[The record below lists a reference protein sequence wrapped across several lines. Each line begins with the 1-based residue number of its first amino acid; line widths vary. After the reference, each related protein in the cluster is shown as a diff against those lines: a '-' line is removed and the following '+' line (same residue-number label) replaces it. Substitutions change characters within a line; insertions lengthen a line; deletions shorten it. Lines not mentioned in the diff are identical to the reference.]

1 MSPKKKRK
9 KKIRMRAKTKE
20 KLKTR
25 LSQVWRKA
33 KKLGFKSPEEY
44 ILFEELRKKDVDVR
58 HNVHLRGTEIDLYIQ
73 PKLVIEVG
81 HRDDMLLKKW
91 YEFEKEGFS
100 FLYFSNIEIRDP
112 SILKRCV
119 DKIID
124 KITLE
129 R

>member
-1 MSPKKKRK
+1 
-9 KKIRMRAKTKE
+9 MRAKTKE

-25 LSQVWRKA
+25 LSQIWRKA

-124 KITLE
+124 KLTLE
-129 R
+129 Q